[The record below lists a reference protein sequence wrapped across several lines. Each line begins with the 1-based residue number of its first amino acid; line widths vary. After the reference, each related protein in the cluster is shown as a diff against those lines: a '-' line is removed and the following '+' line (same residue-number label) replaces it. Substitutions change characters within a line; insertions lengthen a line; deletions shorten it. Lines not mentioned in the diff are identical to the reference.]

1 MNELTAEQF
10 QQMLIEKSAKR
21 KALESERVSKKDLK
35 RGDSLRQIERMR
47 DEMMLNREIN
57 RIMGCW

>member
-10 QQMLIEKSAKR
+10 QRMLIEKSAKR

-35 RGDSLRQIERMR
+35 RGDSLRKIERMR